1 MVGSALGS
9 KEGLLLTF
17 GAAVGRRDGI
27 SLGMRDVGHP
37 VGNSDFGII
46 LEREGAYVISRVE
59 EKGPLLADSIV
70 GNKLFSLGCS
80 GNLEEE
86 VDEIGSLVG
95 FALVGGAM
103 GDGDSLLMER
113 KG

>member
-1 MVGSALGS
+1 M
-9 KEGLLLTF
+9 
-17 GAAVGRRDGI
+17 
-27 SLGMRDVGHP
+27 
-37 VGNSDFGII
+37 
-46 LEREGAYVISRVE
+46 E

-95 FALVGGAM
+95 FALVG
-103 GDGDSLLMER
+103 DSLLIET
-113 KG
+113 KGWQDGIIEGECSSGSGLGANSLVGVDTGGLDSGGSEFENIEL